1 MLAERHKTVQK
12 RTGGRPRK
20 HRDNAARCRAYRRR
34 VKRAR
39 NPAQAAKDARYALI
53 RLGEQASVAPDRATL
68 WQGDFQEMGAS
79 IPDASVDLVLCDPPY
94 GNAWLSHVDAFGAL
108 CARVLKPGASLLML
122 YGQMYL
128 SDVLHTLAQHLQYHW
143 VFSYQLKSA
152 AAAIWPRRVMNHWKP
167 LIWCT
172 QGEYTGEYHGDVLI
186 GDGKDKRF
194 HLWGQSAALFAALVQ
209 RFTVPGDV
217 ILDPVCGGGTTGAV
231 ALTLRRTF
239 IGIDCDPEA
248 IAITRARLATI
259 T

>member
-1 MLAERHKTVQK
+1 
-12 RTGGRPRK
+12 
-20 HRDNAARCRAYRRR
+20 

-53 RLGEQASVAPDRATL
+53 RLGEQASVAPDRDTL

-172 QGEYTGEYHGDVLI
+172 QGEYTGEYQGDVLI